1 MVSFTSH
8 ILLFVQKKLEKFF
21 FDLLEHL
28 IEHFMASSAVPK
40 TYLNEWLKKYMI
52 V

>member
-1 MVSFTSH
+1 MVSFISH
-8 ILLFVQKKLEKFF
+8 ILLFVQKKLKKFF
-21 FDLLEHL
+21 FDL

-40 TYLNEWLKKYMI
+40 KYLNEWLKKYMI